1 VDNSS
6 KVLTALSIAGVV
18 CGGYVL
24 ITFFNWHNQL
34 EFKTI
39 RVPNVQIGST
49 KEGANQNVGFGS
61 AAQDYGSIVDTND
74 KNPETVKVSKDITPN
89 LKQGICLKV
98 SLEGYRSFYQ
108 QRWIKSVE
116 KTTCP

>member
-1 VDNSS
+1 MDNSS

-34 EFKTI
+34 EFKTV

-49 KEGANQNVGFGS
+49 NEGVNQNLGFGS
-61 AAQDYGSIVDTND
+61 AAQDYGSIIDTSD
-74 KNPETVKVSKDITPN
+74 QNPETVKVSKELTPKLQKGN
-89 LKQGICLKV
+89 CFKI

-116 KTTCP
+116 DTTCP